1 MHLVNPENPEI
12 LSKLDSFARLLVGFG
27 ASRHPGGESVLVNG
41 AVFKTVSEPVR
52 AGLGRFD
59 SYTPPPVTE
68 AGKLFFYK
76 EIPHMIRDWV
86 ELNMTPGIGP
96 RAAAKLL
103 ERFGSAEAVYKATRA
118 ELEQLR
124 LPPEAVDTIIA
135 RDLLPRAEAEITA
148 VKQLGGDILLLDDGV
163 YPSSLREIYDPPIVL
178 YVKGAWS
185 DCLDRPC
192 IGVVGSRRC
201 STYGQNAANMLAR
214 DLAERG
220 VTVVSGFARGID
232 AAAHRGALEANG
244 RTVAVLGTGIDE
256 VYPREHKKLAA
267 EILDRGGA
275 LVSQFP
281 LGTPPVSE
289 NFPYRN
295 RIISGLSLGVV
306 VVEASEHSG
315 SLITARLAMEQNRE
329 VFAVP
334 GNITSRNSF
343 GTNYLI
349 KGAGAKLVQQWQD
362 IASELPQ
369 PVAASLLPPPFSE
382 RKIADRLAFVP
393 EGLSPAETC
402 VFKLLT
408 PDSPA
413 HVDWLFDKSKLPI
426 SELTAALLSLEIR
439 ELVRALP
446 GRCFVRRL

>member
-1 MHLVNPENPEI
+1 
-12 LSKLDSFARLLVGFG
+12 
-27 ASRHPGGESVLVNG
+27 
-41 AVFKTVSEPVR
+41 
-52 AGLGRFD
+52 
-59 SYTPPPVTE
+59 
-68 AGKLFFYK
+68 
-76 EIPHMIRDWV
+76 MIRDWV

-103 ERFGSAEAVYKATRA
+103 ERFGSAEAVYSALRV

-124 LPPEAVDTIIA
+124 LVPEAVDSIIA
-135 RDLLPRAEAEITA
+135 RDLQQRAEVEIAA
-148 VKQLGGDILLLDDGV
+148 VRKLGGDILLLDDGV

-185 DCLDRPC
+185 ECLDQPC
-192 IGVVGSRRC
+192 VGIVGSRKC
-201 STYGQNAANMLAR
+201 STYGQNAALMLAR
-214 DLAERG
+214 DLSQRG

-232 AAAHRGALEANG
+232 AAAHRGALETG
-244 RTVAVLGTGIDE
+244 GHTVAVLGTGIDE
-256 VYPREHKKLAA
+256 VYPRDHKRLAT
-267 EILDRGGA
+267 EILDAGGA

-295 RIISGLSLGVV
+295 RIISGLSLGVL
-306 VVEASEHSG
+306 VVEASENSG

-362 IASELPQ
+362 IATELPPQ
-369 PVAASLLPPPFSE
+369 IAAKLLPPPFSE
-382 RKIADRLAFVP
+382 GKGKSLPDKLSFVP
-393 EGLSPAETC
+393 EGLSRSETA
-402 VFKLLT
+402 VFKMLT
-408 PDSPA
+408 PDSPV
-413 HVDWLFDKSKLPI
+413 HIDLLIDKSRLGM
-426 SELTAALLSLEIR
+426 SDLTAALLSLEMRDLI
-439 ELVRALP
+439 RALP
-446 GRCFVRRL
+446 GRCFVRKL

>member
-1 MHLVNPENPEI
+1 
-12 LSKLDSFARLLVGFG
+12 
-27 ASRHPGGESVLVNG
+27 
-41 AVFKTVSEPVR
+41 
-52 AGLGRFD
+52 
-59 SYTPPPVTE
+59 
-68 AGKLFFYK
+68 
-76 EIPHMIRDWV
+76 MISDWV

-103 ERFGSAEAVYKATRA
+103 ERFGSAEAVYRATRA

-124 LPPEAVDTIIA
+124 LPPETVDCIIA
-135 RDLLPRAEAEITA
+135 RDLRSKAEAENNA
-148 VKQLGGDILLLDDGV
+148 VKAFGGDILLLDDGV

-185 DCLDRPC
+185 ECLDQPC
-192 IGVVGSRRC
+192 IGIVGSRRC
-201 STYGQNAANMLAR
+201 STYGQNAATMLAR
-214 DLAERG
+214 DVAQRG

-232 AAAHRGALEANG
+232 ANAHRGALDAGG

-256 VYPREHKKLAA
+256 VYPRDHKRLAA
-267 EILDRGGA
+267 EILERGGA

-362 IASELPQ
+362 IVTELPPQ
-369 PVAASLLPPPFSE
+369 VAATLLPPPFIDLKKETPVSE
-382 RKIADRLAFVP
+382 RLSFIPD
-393 EGLSPAETC
+393 GLSPAETS

-408 PDSPA
+408 SDSPA
-413 HVDWLFDKSKLPI
+413 HVDWLFDKSKLPF
-426 SELTAALLSLEIR
+426 SELTAALLSLEMR

-446 GRCFVRRL
+446 GRCFVRKL

>member
-1 MHLVNPENPEI
+1 
-12 LSKLDSFARLLVGFG
+12 
-27 ASRHPGGESVLVNG
+27 
-41 AVFKTVSEPVR
+41 
-52 AGLGRFD
+52 
-59 SYTPPPVTE
+59 
-68 AGKLFFYK
+68 
-76 EIPHMIRDWV
+76 MIRDWV

-103 ERFGSAEAVYKATRA
+103 ERFGSAEAVFSATRT

-124 LPPEAVDTIIA
+124 LAPEAIDTIIA
-135 RDLLPRAEAEITA
+135 RKLRFTAEAEIAA
-148 VKQLGGDILLLDDGV
+148 VRKLGGDVLLLDDGV

-185 DCLDRPC
+185 ECLDQPC

-201 STYGQNAANMLAR
+201 STYGQNSALMLAR
-214 DLAERG
+214 DLAQRG
-220 VTVVSGFARGID
+220 ITVVSGFARGID
-232 AAAHRGALEANG
+232 AAAHRGALEASG

-256 VYPREHKKLAA
+256 LYPRDHKKLAE
-267 EILDRGGA
+267 EILAKGGA

-306 VVEASEHSG
+306 VVEAAENSG

-362 IASELPQ
+362 IASEMPPQ
-369 PVAASLLPPPFSE
+369 LAAKLLPPPFSE
-382 RKIADRLAFVP
+382 KRASASLAERLVLVP
-393 EGLSPAETC
+393 EGLSQTEAS
-402 VFKLLT
+402 VFRLLN

-413 HVDWLFDKSKLPI
+413 HVDWLIDKSKLPI
-426 SELTAALLSLEIR
+426 SELTAALLALEMR

-446 GRCFVRRL
+446 GRCFVRKL